1 MMNKYY
7 KKIIMKNYE
16 VIVRQQRGG
25 IYRMYLVKNG
35 LKTGDFIEFS
45 SRGRA
50 SILEQKAITIAE
62 HTNISNALC
71 ALSNLIDKKLLG
83 E

>member
-16 VIVRQQRGG
+16 VIIKQQNGG
-25 IYRMYLVKNG
+25 IYRMYLIKNG

-45 SRGRA
+45 SRGK
-50 SILEQKAITIAE
+50 SSMLEQKAITIAE
-62 HTNISNALC
+62 NTNISNALC
-71 ALSNLIDKKLLG
+71 ALNNIIDERG
-83 E
+83 V